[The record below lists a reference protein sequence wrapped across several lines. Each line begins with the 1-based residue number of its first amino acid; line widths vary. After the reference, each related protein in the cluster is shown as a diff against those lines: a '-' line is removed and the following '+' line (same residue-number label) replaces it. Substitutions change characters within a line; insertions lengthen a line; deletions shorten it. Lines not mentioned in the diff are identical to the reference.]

1 MIPILYEQNETSFTS
16 NGLGRLRDC
25 VSCVVTEERNG
36 IYECDFDYPV
46 NGVNYDRIKCG
57 RIIGV
62 THDEGGDIQPFDI
75 VGYERPIDGVVTF
88 HAVHIS
94 YRQTAMTVWGNNINS
109 LADAFTMLGS
119 SVPANPFTYWTDKD
133 STGYL
138 VAGDKIPHS
147 VRSVLGG
154 MEGSILDVYGGEYE
168 FDKWTVKLWNAR
180 GSEKDF
186 TIRYGVNLT
195 SYDEKLDYSDTYT
208 SVIPYWTGQNKKGN
222 DIIVRGNEVTSQYPS
237 FIGTDRCIPLDLT
250 DRFENKPTAAELEAE
265 AETYISQNQ
274 TYIPAQT
281 IEVDFVRLSDSPEFE
296 QFANLQKCRLCDII
310 TVMFSGY
317 EMSGR
322 FKIVKTEYDVLNDR
336 YSKLELGTLSTSL
349 AQALGIA
356 SESGKKL
363 YEDSEAVTLDDFVIT
378 TETFSYPAI
387 SSGSGSGTRTA
398 TYTKADHY
406 PIGVVGFRTGNTNA
420 ASVRFRLS
428 SRSSGQCE
436 LSYVLRAV
444 GSVSAGSG
452 DVDILWIKE
461 STQ

>member
-1 MIPILYEQNETSFTS
+1 MIPILFEQNETSFTS

-186 TIRYGVNLT
+186 TIR
-195 SYDEKLDYSDTYT
+195 
-208 SVIPYWTGQNKKGN
+208 
-222 DIIVRGNEVTSQYPS
+222 
-237 FIGTDRCIPLDLT
+237 
-250 DRFENKPTAAELEAE
+250 
-265 AETYISQNQ
+265 
-274 TYIPAQT
+274 
-281 IEVDFVRLSDSPEFE
+281 
-296 QFANLQKCRLCDII
+296 
-310 TVMFSGY
+310 
-317 EMSGR
+317 
-322 FKIVKTEYDVLNDR
+322 
-336 YSKLELGTLSTSL
+336 
-349 AQALGIA
+349 
-356 SESGKKL
+356 
-363 YEDSEAVTLDDFVIT
+363 
-378 TETFSYPAI
+378 
-387 SSGSGSGTRTA
+387 
-398 TYTKADHY
+398 
-406 PIGVVGFRTGNTNA
+406 
-420 ASVRFRLS
+420 
-428 SRSSGQCE
+428 
-436 LSYVLRAV
+436 
-444 GSVSAGSG
+444 
-452 DVDILWIKE
+452 
-461 STQ
+461 